1 MFLSTLYL
9 INVSDPEM
17 VAVIDVFPCCSKLS
31 EFMYLLAGI
40 YLVAVQIVAN
50 PPNFGCYCLTR
61 NDHLIAID
69 F

>member
-1 MFLSTLYL
+1 MFLSTLYS
-9 INVSDPEM
+9 INIADPEM

-31 EFMYLLAGI
+31 EFMYLLAGM
-40 YLVAVQIVAN
+40 YLLAVQIVGT
-50 PPNFGCYCLTR
+50 PPKLGCCCLTR